1 MHAYSY
7 CSNTGSNKELAFR
20 VVIAIAYNII
30 TIIIKKC
37 TLASEACV
45 HSIFMGMNSSII
57 SLDHTATVLQHTKTS
72 QCL

>member
-30 TIIIKKC
+30 IKEC
-37 TLASEACV
+37 ALASEACV
-45 HSIFMGMNSSII
+45 HSIFMGMNSSTT
-57 SLDHTATVLQHTKTS
+57 SLDHIAT
-72 QCL
+72 